1 MKMVNPGKNNSGI
14 LASIQVGL
22 PASYPDGP
30 RGKPWR
36 TAFFKQPIQGPVRVQ
51 ATGLEGDGQAD
62 SSVHGGVD
70 KAVLAYSADHY
81 PLWRG
86 ELAIDELHHGGFGE
100 NLTIRSLCEQ
110 TVCLGDIWR
119 AGNVRFQISQP
130 RQPCWKL
137 ARRWN
142 IRRLPKL
149 VIESGRSGWYLRV
162 LETGTI
168 DTGEVFSLVDRP
180 HPDWPVARASKIL
193 HHRTGTRAE
202 LMALMAIR
210 ELAAA
215 WKEDLR

>member
-1 MKMVNPGKNNSGI
+1 
-14 LASIQVGL
+14 L
-22 PASYPDGP
+22 YPDGP

-36 TAFFKQPIQGPVRVQ
+36 TAFFKQPIQGPVSVH
-51 ATGLEGDGQAD
+51 ATGLAGDGQAD

-81 PLWRG
+81 PLWRD

-119 AGNVRFQISQP
+119 AGNVRFQVSQP

-142 IRRLPKL
+142 IRELPKL
-149 VIESGRSGWYLRV
+149 VIDSGRSGWYLRV

-180 HPDWPVARASKIL
+180 HPDWSVARASKIL

-210 ELAAA
+210 ELTAA